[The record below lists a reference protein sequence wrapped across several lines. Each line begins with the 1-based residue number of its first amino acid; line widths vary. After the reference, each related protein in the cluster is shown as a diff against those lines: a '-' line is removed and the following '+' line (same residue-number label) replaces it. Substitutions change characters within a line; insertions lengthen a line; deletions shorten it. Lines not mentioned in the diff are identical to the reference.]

1 MSMKNILTA
10 ALGLFLFAACNKDVE
25 ELPPATQTG
34 AHTFG
39 AKIGG
44 ELWIPQ
50 GFGPFPAN
58 DILEARFTSP
68 TSIIINAR
76 NFSKSP
82 RESEFEIFL
91 INVTGPGTYTMN
103 TDVTLPTVGASY
115 AYYVERELTPTNEWQ
130 TSASY
135 TGTVTIT
142 KLDAVNDIISGTFQF
157 NAINLYN
164 NPAPISVTE
173 GRFDIKML

>member
-10 ALGLFLFAACNKDVE
+10 VLCLFLFAACNKDVE

-39 AKIGG
+39 AKVGS
-44 ELWIPQ
+44 EFWIPQ
-50 GFGPFPAN
+50 GFGPFPAH
-58 DILEARFTSP
+58 DILEARFTGP
-68 TSIIINAR
+68 TSIMINAR

-82 RESEFEIFL
+82 RETEFEIFL

-103 TDVTLPTVGASY
+103 TDVTRPTVAASY
-115 AYYVERELTPTNEWQ
+115 AYYVERKITPTGEWKTNAQ
-130 TSASY
+130 H

-142 KLDAVNDIISGTFQF
+142 TDDRTNKILAGTFQF
-157 NAINLYN
+157 QAASLYSD
-164 NPAPISVTE
+164 APVTVTD
-173 GRFDIKML
+173 GRFDVKVR

>member
-1 MSMKNILTA
+1 MKNILSIT
-10 ALGLFLFAACNKDVE
+10 LITLLFASCNKDVE

-39 AKIGG
+39 AKIGS
-44 ELWIPQ
+44 EFWIPQ

-58 DILEARFTSP
+58 DILEARFTGP
-68 TSIIINAR
+68 TSIMINAR

-82 RESEFEIFL
+82 RETEFEIFL
-91 INVTGPGTYTMN
+91 VNVTGPGTYALN
-103 TDVTLPTVGASY
+103 TDVTRPTINASY
-115 AYYVERELTPTNEWQ
+115 AYYVERELTPTNEWL
-130 TSASY
+130 TSSSY

-142 KLDAVNDIISGTFQF
+142 KLDTVNDIISGTFQF

-164 NPAPISVTE
+164 SPAPITVTE